1 MNKRVYLLLPVLVL
15 SGFLLWLSISS
26 SSMLALAE
34 ARLSEV
40 SLEFDV
46 SEPDAIDGMQPQ
58 IDVTASISPNFGLS
72 YKEASGTI
80 IVHPESIIIY
90 TIVYTNSGN
99 EDALNVV
106 ISDTLAEHLVYLDG
120 GVYSDPDVLFNI
132 PSVPIGTGGQVSLTV
147 QVADDVPAGTIVT
160 NTATI
165 LSSRSEPVVTEP
177 ITKLVVTPE
186 LHLYKS
192 VTPTVAVVP
201 GSILTYTLVF
211 RNTGNQAATGVELI
225 DPLPDGLVYL
235 SGSGVLNE
243 GTLVWNIGTLSPSV
257 SDEVTF
263 TGMIT
268 DGVGEILNL
277 AYLSSDQR
285 GIQSSNSVST
295 SIDAAVLAVQK
306 SVSPEGNV
314 TQFSQLT
321 YTLQY
326 TSVGTHPVTGGRL
339 LDQLPDGVV
348 YVTGGVYT
356 EAKNAVS
363 FVLPEVL
370 PPGSGGTVS
379 FTVDITAT
387 PGVWLNNAAGFF
399 YDQLYPATFTSS
411 APLVITGTSPFGP
424 VGGVSNRR
432 YVAQSFIAA
441 APRLSR
447 VGVFVQ
453 GFATPYPDI
462 SIQLWEDNNG
472 VPDLTNSLLVGSVT
486 TITDEGRR
494 YHVESAYPIHLVL
507 GQKYWVILELQTG
520 TVLGSARVRL
530 TPDDVYADGLW
541 VYSEDNGNT
550 WIDAPS
556 SDTDLD
562 ILVEYTSPP
571 RSNTVSNLVM
581 EAARCLSVSPVALS
595 FGKVVDIPTP
605 VTKSLSIGN
614 CAPGAVNWAAT
625 NTKAWLTLSP
635 YSGTAPSTVM
645 AVVYAAGLPVGVYTD
660 VITIDGGAVQ
670 NSPQH
675 IPVRLQISSGKV
687 FLPLVVRNWPLLPP
701 RNFRITNPSICLDTY
716 TIAWD
721 ASHQHNYYV
730 LEEAQTSEFTETVAF
745 TTTIPAVNFA
755 GKTLGYYYYRVKGC
769 TADARCSDYSDTL
782 IVYTRLEAEPNNTRT
797 NPDQA
802 NGPILPGYTYCGN
815 FSKSGDLDDYFY
827 FELTAS
833 HRTEL
838 TLTNIQPGSDYNLVV
853 YDVISNVVGYSGNA
867 GVTPEIISTGLLPP
881 GRYYVRV
888 YNYSGN
894 INITHYYLEFDLPE

>member
-1 MNKRVYLLLPVLVL
+1 
-15 SGFLLWLSISS
+15 
-26 SSMLALAE
+26 MLALAE
-34 ARLSEV
+34 ARLSKV
-40 SLEFDV
+40 SLAVDV
-46 SEPDAIDGMQPQ
+46 SELDVIDETQPE
-58 IDVTASISPNFGLS
+58 IDVTTSISPNFSLS

-80 IVHPESIIIY
+80 TVHPENIITY

-99 EDALNVV
+99 EDAFNVV
-106 ISDTLAEHLVYLDG
+106 ISDTLAEYLVYLNG
-120 GVYSDPDVLFNI
+120 GMYTGTDVLFNI
-132 PSVPIGTGGQVSLTV
+132 PSVPIGTGGQVALTV
-147 QVADDVPAGTIVT
+147 KVADNAPAGAIIT

-177 ITKLVVTPE
+177 VTKLIVTPE
-186 LHLYKS
+186 LHVHKIVMPS
-192 VTPTVAVVP
+192 GAAVP
-201 GSILTYTLVF
+201 GSVLTYTLVF
-211 RNTGNQAATGVELI
+211 SNTGNQAATGVELT

-257 SDEVTF
+257 SGEVTF

-306 SVSPEGNV
+306 SVLPEGDV

-326 TSVGTHPVTGGRL
+326 TNVGTYAVTGAML
-339 LDQLPDGVV
+339 LDELPDGVV
-348 YVTGGVYT
+348 YLTGGVYT
-356 EAKNAVS
+356 VAKNAVS
-363 FVLPEVL
+363 FLLPEVL
-370 PPGSGGTVS
+370 SPGNGGEVS
-379 FTVDITAT
+379 FTVDVTAT
-387 PGVWLNNAAGFF
+387 PGVWLNNAASVF

-432 YVAQSFIAA
+432 YVAQSFIAT

-462 SIQLWEDNNG
+462 NIQLWGDNNG
-472 VPDLTNSLLVGSVT
+472 VPDITNPLLVGPAT
-486 TITDEGRR
+486 TITDVGQR
-494 YHVESAYPIHLVL
+494 YYVESAYPIHLVL
-507 GQKYWVILELQTG
+507 GQKYWVILELQTSDA
-520 TVLGSARVRL
+520 LGSARVRL
-530 TPDDVYADGLW
+530 ALDDIYADGLW

-550 WIDAPS
+550 WIDATS

-562 ILVEYTSPP
+562 ILVEYTLPP
-571 RSNTVSNLVM
+571 KSNTVSNLVM

-595 FGKVVDIPTP
+595 FGKVVDIPIP
-605 VTKSLSIGN
+605 VTKSLFIDN
-614 CAPGAVNWAAT
+614 CAPGAVDWTAT
-625 NTKAWLTLSP
+625 NTKAWLTLSH

-645 AVVYAAGLPVGVYTD
+645 AVVYTEGLPVGVYTD

-701 RNFRITNPSICLDTY
+701 KNFRIPNPSICLDTY
-716 TIAWD
+716 TVAWD
-721 ASHQHNYYV
+721 TNHQHNYYV
-730 LEEAQTSEFTETVAF
+730 LEEARTPPFTDTVAF

-769 TADARCSDYSDTL
+769 TADARCSDYSDTI
-782 IVYTRLEAEPNNTRT
+782 IVYTRLEEEPNNTRT

-815 FSKSGDLDDYFY
+815 FSKSGDIDDYFY

-867 GVTPEIISTGLLPP
+867 GVTPETISTGLLPP